1 MERDLSTEVK
11 IKEVAKRIFISKGFN
26 GCTSR
31 EIAKEAGMNVALVN
45 YYFKSKGHL
54 FELVISSVLKDFT
67 ISLIDVFKS
76 NMSLV
81 NKVKILI
88 EKEYEFLNN
97 HPEIPNFIINELGKK
112 DKSFFDRLDIAT
124 EVHQTN
130 IFLEVEKAQESGE
143 MRKIDIVSLMLL
155 IMSNCHFPFMA
166 KPMIKTINSLEDA
179 QYNEH
184 LMVHKQYVTEMLINY
199 LFPKNS

>member
-1 MERDLSTEVK
+1 MERDLSTEFK

-130 IFLEVEKAQESGE
+130 IFLEVEKAQENGE
-143 MRKIDIVSLMLL
+143 MRKIDLVSLMLL

-166 KPMIKTINSLEDA
+166 KPMIQTINSLENHEYKD
-179 QYNEH
+179 H
-184 LMVHKQYVTEMLINY
+184 LMIHKQHVTEMIINY
-199 LFPKNS
+199 LFLTK

>member
-130 IFLEVEKAQESGE
+130 IFLEVEST
-143 MRKIDIVSLMLL
+143 RKWR
-155 IMSNCHFPFMA
+155 
-166 KPMIKTINSLEDA
+166 
-179 QYNEH
+179 NE
-184 LMVHKQYVTEMLINY
+184 
-199 LFPKNS
+199 KN

>member
-1 MERDLSTEVK
+1 MERDLSTETK
-11 IKEVAKRIFISKGFN
+11 IKEAAIRIFTAKGFN

-31 EIAKEAGMNVALVN
+31 EIAKEAGINVALLN
-45 YYFKSKGHL
+45 YYFKSKGQL
-54 FELVISSVLKDFT
+54 FDIVIASVLNDFT
-67 ISLIDVFKS
+67 FSLIDVLKS

-81 NKVKILI
+81 NKARILI
-88 EKEYEFLNN
+88 EKEYDFLSK
-97 HPEIPNFIINELGKK
+97 HPEIPSFIINELGKK
-112 DKSFFDRLDIAT
+112 DKNYFECLDIVNELIET
-124 EVHQTN
+124 KIFQEV
-130 IFLEVEKAQESGE
+130 IEAQASGE
-143 MRKIDIVSLMLL
+143 MRKVDLVSLMLL

-166 KPMIKTINSLEDA
+166 KPMIKTIHSLEDD

>member
-1 MERDLSTEVK
+1 MERDLSTETK
-11 IKEVAKRIFISKGFN
+11 IKEAAIRIFITKGFN

-31 EIAKEAGMNVALVN
+31 EIAKEAGINVALLN
-45 YYFKSKGHL
+45 YYFKSKGQL
-54 FELVISSVLKDFT
+54 FDIVISSVLKDFT
-67 ISLIDVFKS
+67 FSLIDVLKS

-81 NKVKILI
+81 NKVRILI
-88 EKEYEFLNN
+88 EKEYDFLSK
-97 HPEIPNFIINELGKK
+97 HPEIPSFIINELGKK
-112 DKSFFDRLDIAT
+112 DKNFFECLDIASEFIQT
-124 EVHQTN
+124 KIFQEVIEAQT
-130 IFLEVEKAQESGE
+130 SGE
-143 MRKIDIVSLMLL
+143 MRKIDLVSLMLL

-166 KPMIKTINSLEDA
+166 KPMIKTIHSLEDA